1 MADIIIVA
9 IFIAAIFFTKRRKQ
23 LPETSAP
30 VNTPRE
36 PQISG
41 TPKFPDSKKNIQ
53 HGDAEHPAQYIVHTE
68 LEDGYM
74 NLNGKRVR
82 IKDADKLEW

>member
-23 LPETSAP
+23 LPETSAT

-36 PQISG
+36 PKISG
-41 TPKFPDSKKNIQ
+41 TPKFPDSKKNVQ
-53 HGDAEHPAQYIVHTE
+53 HEDTEYPAHYIVQAE
-68 LEDGYM
+68 FEDGYM

>member
-30 VNTPRE
+30 VNTSRE
-36 PQISG
+36 PKIPVA
-41 TPKFPDSKKNIQ
+41 PKFADPKKNIQ
-53 HGDAEHPAQYIVHTE
+53 HGDTEHPAQYIVHTE

-74 NLNGKRVR
+74 NLNGKRVK

>member
-9 IFIAAIFFTKRRKQ
+9 IFIAAILFTKRRKQ
-23 LPETSAP
+23 LPENSAP
-30 VNTPRE
+30 ANA
-36 PQISG
+36 SG
-41 TPKFPDSKKNIQ
+41 IPNFSTHKKVAQNA
-53 HGDAEHPAQYIVHTE
+53 DTDYAPQYIVQAE

>member
-9 IFIAAIFFTKRRKQ
+9 IFIAAILFTKRRKQ
-23 LPETSAP
+23 LPEASAP
-30 VNTPRE
+30 VNTSGERKV
-36 PQISG
+36 SG
-41 TPKFPDSKKNIQ
+41 TPKFPDSKKNVK
-53 HGDAEHPAQYIVHTE
+53 HTDTDYAPKYIVHTE

>member
-23 LPETSAP
+23 LPETSAT

-36 PQISG
+36 PKISG
-41 TPKFPDSKKNIQ
+41 TPKFPDSKKNVQ
-53 HGDAEHPAQYIVHTE
+53 HEDTEYPAHYIVQAE

>member
-9 IFIAAIFFTKRRKQ
+9 LFIAAIFFTKHRKQ
-23 LPETSAP
+23 LSGSSAP

-36 PQISG
+36 RKVSA
-41 TPKFPDSKKNIQ
+41 TPASSDHTKKTQ
-53 HGDAEHPAQYIVHTE
+53 QGGADYAPQYIVRTE

>member
-9 IFIAAIFFTKRRKQ
+9 IFIAAILFTKRRKQ
-23 LPETSAP
+23 LPEASAP
-30 VNTPRE
+30 VNTSGERKV
-36 PQISG
+36 SG

-68 LEDGYM
+68 
-74 NLNGKRVR
+74 
-82 IKDADKLEW
+82 

>member
-36 PQISG
+36 PKISG
-41 TPKFPDSKKNIQ
+41 TPKFPDSKKNVK
-53 HGDAEHPAQYIVHTE
+53 HTDTDYAPKYIVHTE

-74 NLNGKRVR
+74 NLNGKRVK